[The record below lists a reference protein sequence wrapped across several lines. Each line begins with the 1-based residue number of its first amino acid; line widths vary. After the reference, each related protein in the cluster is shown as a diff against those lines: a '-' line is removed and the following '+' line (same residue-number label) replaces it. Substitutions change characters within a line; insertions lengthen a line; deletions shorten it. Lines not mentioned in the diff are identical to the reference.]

1 MPVESAAGMLTWNRP
16 VVEPLANRARYRQ
29 QGTIAV
35 TGHGRRRSQV
45 KKGFPSLRACRH
57 APEDRIPKPEWVE
70 KIAPGRIR
78 AGDPENGFAEEPVV
92 GRRSSGVP
100 GLAGKEAS
108 NPLPLRVLHHFAT
121 QGRPP
126 FFQPRLTFRSNR
138 ESPSNNSMS
147 ISPSAARVQAVA
159 PFLPRAKRRRLAP
172 DRPPKPPRL
181 NDWRHQREPLIP
193 RIASRARGKIPS
205 AVLHHPPGPLGSP
218 QRREAN
224 LGQAHQRA
232 GSRMGL
238 TGPLW
243 RRSLAPGA
251 APGAAKKAWRQAR
264 AEIPWREWF
273 QARVFAA
280 DRHRRGEA
288 DSMFLGPEGR
298 AA

>member
-1 MPVESAAGMLTWNRP
+1 MLTWNRP

-126 FFQPRLTFRSNR
+126 FFQPRL
-138 ESPSNNSMS
+138 SMS
-147 ISPSAARVQAVA
+147 TGPSAARVPIKRNHLIDKDAAQNHRVA
-159 PFLPRAKRRRLAP
+159 ACRNRK
-172 DRPPKPPRL
+172 
-181 NDWRHQREPLIP
+181 
-193 RIASRARGKIPS
+193 SRATFLRTCS
-205 AVLHHPPGPLGSP
+205 SD
-218 QRREAN
+218 N
-224 LGQAHQRA
+224 LV
-232 GSRMGL
+232 
-238 TGPLW
+238 
-243 RRSLAPGA
+243 
-251 APGAAKKAWRQAR
+251 RQ
-264 AEIPWREWF
+264 
-273 QARVFAA
+273 
-280 DRHRRGEA
+280 
-288 DSMFLGPEGR
+288 
-298 AA
+298 